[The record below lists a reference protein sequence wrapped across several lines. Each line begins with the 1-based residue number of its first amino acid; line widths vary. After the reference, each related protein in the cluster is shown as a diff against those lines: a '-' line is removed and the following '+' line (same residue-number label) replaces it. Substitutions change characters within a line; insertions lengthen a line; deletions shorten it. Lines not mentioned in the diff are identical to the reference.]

1 MLDGYLKQEQIPGN
15 YQGSFKGSLV
25 WAPCLMHRWNKNP
38 TLSQNHNLPTYRPT
52 YLSNFLPTYVLLSYL
67 SGSCTYFLIS
77 CFLTTH
83 LTYLLTI
90 SLKNHPWKVD
100 SLLSPLTLDGHCS
113 QSLLATRT
121 TCCPSGLKGSFIR
134 HQKRRIQAETIW
146 GGRQV
151 TPSLYLA
158 GEDPVRPWL
167 HSRYHC
173 RYQPSFTIC
182 NIYDPK
188 NIQIIDSGI

>member
-1 MLDGYLKQEQIPGN
+1 MC
-15 YQGSFKGSLV
+15 F
-25 WAPCLMHRWNKNP
+25 
-38 TLSQNHNLPTYRPT
+38 
-52 YLSNFLPTYVLLSYL
+52 FSYL

-100 SLLSPLTLDGHCS
+100 SLLSPLIPDGHCS
-113 QSLLATRT
+113 PSLLATRT
-121 TCCPSGLKGSFIR
+121 TCCPSGLKGCFIR
-134 HQKRRIQAETIW
+134 HQERQIQTETIW
-146 GGRQV
+146 GGCQV

-158 GEDPVRPWL
+158 GEDPVRPRLQGRL
-167 HSRYHC
+167 HCRYHC

-182 NIYDPK
+182 NNWCPHML
-188 NIQIIDSGI
+188 DSVIRDWLEPPLVP